1 MKKIIIDTDLGD
13 DIDDAFAL
21 LSAIAQPDFDILG
34 VTTVFKNTV
43 QRARIAKKIFRL
55 AGREDV
61 PVYTGIDTPMNG
73 VIPKWEYE
81 EVMPD
86 GKIRVHHYKEDMQ
99 SEQIEEGGVDFI
111 LDTAE
116 KYPGEVTLI
125 ALGPFTNVAA
135 AILKDK
141 ERFSKLKE
149 VFVMCGHPGGNY
161 AEWNVRVD
169 PEAASILFNSG
180 LNITAYGLNV
190 TTHCKLYEAQQ
201 EKMKTFTSSAVSLV
215 RDMMDIW
222 IESNNRHADQPRR
235 YPTMHDPLCV
245 LSYVTRDICTYD
257 DVKMTV
263 CEKDGVDGYT
273 VVGEEGAAMVVAQD
287 VDVEKFYNAFFTA
300 LEKVDENKI

>member
-43 QRARIAKKIFRL
+43 QRARIAKTIFRL
-55 AGREDV
+55 AGRVNV

-73 VIPKWEYE
+73 IIPKWDYE
-81 EVMPD
+81 EVMSD
-86 GKIRVHHYKEDMQ
+86 GKIRVHHYKEEMQ
-99 SEQIEEGGVDFI
+99 TEQIEEGGVDFI

-135 AILKDK
+135 AILKDAK
-141 ERFSKLKE
+141 RFSKLKE

-169 PEAASILFNSG
+169 PKAAEILFNSG
-180 LNITAYGLNV
+180 VKITAYGLNV

-201 EKMKTFTSSAVSLV
+201 EKMKAFASSSVSLV
-215 RDMMDIW
+215 RDMMNIW

-235 YPTMHDPLCV
+235 YPTMHDPLCI
-245 LSYVTRDICTYD
+245 LSYVQRDICTYQ
-257 DVKMTV
+257 DVKIKI
-263 CEKDGVDGYT
+263 CEKNGLDGYT
-273 VVGEEGAAMVVAQD
+273 IIGDEGAPITIAET
-287 VDVEKFYNAFFTA
+287 VDVEKFYDAFFTA
-300 LEKVDENKI
+300 LDAVDKK

>member
-1 MKKIIIDTDLGD
+1 MRKIIIDTDLGD

-21 LSAIAQPDFDILG
+21 LSAIAQPDFEILG

-55 AGREDV
+55 AGRAEV
-61 PVYTGIDTPMNG
+61 PVFTGIDTPMNG
-73 VIPKWEYE
+73 VIPKWDYE

-99 SEQIEEGGVDFI
+99 TEQIEEGGVDFI
-111 LDTAE
+111 LDSAE

-125 ALGPFTNVAA
+125 AIGPFTNVAS

-169 PEAASILFNSG
+169 PVAADILFNSG
-180 LNITAYGLNV
+180 VKITAYGLNV

-201 EKMKTFTSSAVSLV
+201 EKMNTFTSPAVSLV
-215 RDMMDIW
+215 RDMMNIW
-222 IESNNRHADQPRR
+222 IESNNRNADLPRR

-245 LSYVTRDICTYD
+245 LSYVQPEICTYQ
-257 DVKMTV
+257 DVKVTV
-263 CEKDGVDGYT
+263 CGKNGVDGYT
-273 VVGEEGAAMVVAQD
+273 VVSDEGAPMTVAQN
-287 VDVEKFYNAFFTA
+287 VDVEKFYESFFTA
-300 LEKVDENKI
+300 LGTVDKK